1 MRPTHQMK
9 LAKSG
14 KLAQCDDAVRSWY
27 RLDIYKQACNI
38 LALPF
43 DKRKKAIDSALYPDM
58 LGAEVRRIHKLGANK

>member
-1 MRPTHQMK
+1 MK

-27 RLDIYKQACNI
+27 RLTIYQDACAV
-38 LALPF
+38 LAMPF

-58 LGAEVRRIHKLGANK
+58 LGVEVRRIYKLRGM